1 MGCGR
6 SSRSSGKSRS
16 RPRNARPGR
25 RRALRQ
31 RRHSGPVR
39 QRLRWIPPGR
49 FLMGSPPDEEGR
61 YSDEGPQHE
70 VTIAEGFWMFDT
82 PCTQALWEALMGEN
96 PSEFKS
102 ADRPVE
108 SVTWDRLPGV
118 CSATRREGR
127 ALALASVGS
136 PVGVRLPRGDDDRD
150 LRRPAGDQGSNN
162 ARSFTKSPGTAGTAG
177 SILS

>member
-1 MGCGR
+1 MGSGR
-6 SSRSSGKSRS
+6 SSRSRGKSR
-16 RPRNARPGR
+16 R
-25 RRALRQ
+25 RQKRKT
-31 RRHSGPVR
+31 RRESAEVPLGPVR

-102 ADRPVE
+102 PDRPVE
-108 SVTWDRLPGV
+108 NVSWEDCRKFVKKID
-118 CSATRREGR
+118 EKF
-127 ALALASVGS
+127 
-136 PVGVRLPRGDDDRD
+136 D
-150 LRRPAGDQGSNN
+150 LSLSRFLRKPSGNTPAAQGRRPRLTPA
-162 ARSFTKSPGTAGTAG
+162 
-177 SILS
+177 L